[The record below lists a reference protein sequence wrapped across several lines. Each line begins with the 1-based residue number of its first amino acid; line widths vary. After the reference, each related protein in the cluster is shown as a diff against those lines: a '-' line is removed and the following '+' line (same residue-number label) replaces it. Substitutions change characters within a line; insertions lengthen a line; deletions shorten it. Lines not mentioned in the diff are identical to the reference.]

1 MWQTLADVLRA
12 SWEPIVA
19 GMTAWLPRLLAGL
32 LILASALLMGFVGG
46 RLTTWAL
53 RLAKID
59 LAASRLGLLGPLSR
73 VGIPGVASLAGR
85 VVQWSVVGAAL
96 IPVLYLLDPGLASD
110 LTARSLLYL
119 PHLIVAVAILW
130 AGFVLSR
137 FLGRGVLI
145 ASVNAGWPPARLLAG
160 ATRTA
165 VMLVAGAVAFE
176 HLGIGRATVLTA
188 FAILF
193 GGVTLAAALAVG
205 LGSQDVVRRWWEAEG
220 ADRASR
226 KERPDPIDHW

>member
-19 GMTAWLPRLLAGL
+19 GIAVLLPRLLAGL
-32 LILASALLMGFVGG
+32 LIIVAALVLGFVAG
-46 RLTTWAL
+46 RLTSWAL
-53 RLAKID
+53 RWSRVDI
-59 LAASRLGLLGPLSR
+59 AASRLGLQGPLSR
-73 VGIPGVASLAGR
+73 VGMADIDAVAGR
-85 VVQWSVVGAAL
+85 VVQWSILGAAL
-96 IPVLYLLDPGLASD
+96 VPMLYLLDPNVASGLV
-110 LTARSLLYL
+110 ARSLVYL
-119 PHLIVAVAILW
+119 PHLVVAAVILW
-130 AGFVLSR
+130 VGFVLSR
-137 FLGRGVLI
+137 FLGQGVLI
-145 ASVNAGWPPARLLAG
+145 ATVNAGWNAARPLAG

-205 LGSQDVVRRWWEAEG
+205 LGSQDVVRRWWASEE

-226 KERPDPIDHW
+226 TERVDPIDHW